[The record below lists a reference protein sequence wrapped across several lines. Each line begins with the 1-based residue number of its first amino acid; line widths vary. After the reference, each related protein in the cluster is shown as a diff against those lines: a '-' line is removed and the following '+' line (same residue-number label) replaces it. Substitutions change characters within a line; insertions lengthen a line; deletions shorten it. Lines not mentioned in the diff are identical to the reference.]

1 MLKQISIKNYALAED
16 ITVAFESGL
25 NVITGE
31 TGAGKS
37 IIISALGL
45 LLGNRASKEIVRT
58 GTKRAIIEG
67 LWDISNTEKIIP
79 LLIKYELDI
88 VDELFIRREVTDKGT
103 SRALINDAVVPLSV
117 LYEIAQ
123 WLVDLH
129 GQHQH
134 QLLLN
139 ADNHIQFY
147 DDVVLSEDHRASL
160 KEGYANVVKSRI
172 EFSEMRKKVTLQS
185 QQQHVYQYEFE
196 ELKKANLVAGEWE
209 KLEHEL
215 KLLEN
220 AESIS
225 RDCHQIIQLIDEND
239 ISIIQQIHKIRNL
252 LVNLGQ
258 FDQDF
263 MDLVSEI
270 ENTEVVF
277 SEIQNTA
284 IRYKDSIDFDS
295 LKIED
300 LRQRYLQLKSLQKKF
315 DKTYEELLS
324 YYSFI
329 DTELNSTEGYEE
341 QLRKSEQHYQK
352 MREEFG
358 QICGNIS
365 QIRQT
370 NAEKISREFEG
381 ILSNLGMTDSRFQ
394 VRIWREET
402 NSGEAFIDDKY
413 LTASE
418 QGIDNIEFFISPN
431 PGEDYK
437 PLAKIASGGEI
448 SRIMLA
454 IKTILASSDRIPSLV
469 FDEIDAGISGQVA
482 TTVGKSMK
490 ELAQKHQ
497 IICITHL
504 PQITAFADFHFKVS
518 KYVKDGRTYT
528 EVKKLNESEKVSEIA
543 DLIGGKQKSAELIKT
558 AEKLIQNAN

>member
-16 ITVAFESGL
+16 ISVAFESGL

-37 IIISALGL
+37 ILISALGL

-58 GTKRAIIEG
+58 GTHRAIIEG
-67 LWDISNTEKIIP
+67 LWDISNTEKILP
-79 LLIKYELDI
+79 LLQKHDLDI
-88 VDELFIRREVTDKGT
+88 ADELFIRREVTDKGT

-147 DDVVLSEDHRASL
+147 DDVVLSDKEKSL
-160 KEGYANVVKSRI
+160 LESKYNDVVKART
-172 EFSEMRKKVTLQS
+172 EFGEVRKKSAYRS
-185 QQQHVYQYEFE
+185 QQQHVYQYEYD
-196 ELKKANLVAGEWE
+196 ELKKANLIEGEWE
-209 KLEHEL
+209 RLEHDL
-215 KLLEN
+215 KLMEN
-220 AESIS
+220 AETIA
-225 RDCHQIIQLIDEND
+225 RDCHQINQLIDESD
-239 ISIIQQIHKIRNL
+239 LSIVQQIHQIRNL

-258 FDQDF
+258 YDQNF
-263 MDLVSEI
+263 LDLVSEI
-270 ENTEVVF
+270 DSTEIVF
-277 SEIQNTA
+277 SEIQNAA
-284 IRYKDSIDFDS
+284 IQYQETVEFDAA
-295 LKIED
+295 KIED
-300 LRQRYLQLKSLQKKF
+300 LRQRYLQLKTLQKKF
-315 DKTYEELLS
+315 EKNFDELLE
-324 YYSFI
+324 YFKFI
-329 DTELNSTEGYEE
+329 ETELSSSEDYEI
-341 QLRKSEQHYQK
+341 LLKKSEQHYQN

-358 QICGNIS
+358 ILCNKMS
-365 QIRQT
+365 NKRQQKALDIA
-370 NAEKISREFEG
+370 NEFEA
-381 ILSNLGMTDSRFQ
+381 ILGRLGMSDARFQ

-402 NSGEAFIDDKY
+402 NSGEAFFEGKY
-413 LTASE
+413 LAASE
-418 QGIDNIEFFISPN
+418 KGIDNIEFYISPN

-482 TTVGKSMK
+482 STVGKSMK
-490 ELAQKHQ
+490 ELAKKHQ

-504 PQITAFADFHFKVS
+504 PQISAYADFHFKVS
-518 KYVKDGRTYT
+518 KYVRDNRTFT
-528 EVKKLNESEKVSEIA
+528 EVKRLNESEKITEIA
-543 DLIGGKQKSAELIKT
+543 DLIGGKQKTEELIRT